1 MLYTNRGRAKVQ
13 KEVPRMKNYEL
24 ALVFIPTLSEED
36 KLANLEKVKELIVRF
51 GGEITNVDDWGK
63 RKLAYEI
70 NKTKE
75 GFYYFVQ
82 FNAET
87 STPAEVESRLRI
99 TETVLRYLIVR
110 KDEQ

>member
-1 MLYTNRGRAKVQ
+1 
-13 KEVPRMKNYEL
+13 MKNYEL
-24 ALVFIPTLSEED
+24 SLVFLSSLSEEE
-36 KLANLEKVKELIVRF
+36 KVANLEKVKELITRF
-51 GGEITNVDDWGK
+51 GGEVTNVDDWGR

-70 NKTKE
+70 NKQKE
-75 GFYYFVQ
+75 GFYYFIQ

-110 KDEQ
+110 LDEK

>member
-1 MLYTNRGRAKVQ
+1 
-13 KEVPRMKNYEL
+13 MKNYEL
-24 ALVFIPTLSEED
+24 SLVFLSSLSEEE
-36 KLANLEKVKELIVRF
+36 KLANLEKVKELITRF
-51 GGEITNVDDWGK
+51 GGEVTNVDDWGR

-70 NKTKE
+70 NKQKE

-82 FNAET
+82 FNAQT

-110 KDEQ
+110 LDEK

>member
-1 MLYTNRGRAKVQ
+1 
-13 KEVPRMKNYEL
+13 MKNYEL
-24 ALVFIPTLSEED
+24 SLVFISTLSEEE
-36 KLANLEKVKELIVRF
+36 KVANLEKVKELIARF
-51 GGEITNVDDWGK
+51 GGEVTNVDDWGK

-70 NKTKE
+70 NKQKE
-75 GFYYFVQ
+75 GFYYFIQ

-110 KDEQ
+110 LDEK

>member
-1 MLYTNRGRAKVQ
+1 
-13 KEVPRMKNYEL
+13 MKNYEL
-24 ALVFIPTLSEED
+24 SLVFISTLSEEE
-36 KLANLEKVKELIVRF
+36 KVANLEKVKELITRF
-51 GGEITNVDDWGK
+51 GGEVTNVDDWGK

-70 NKTKE
+70 NKQKE
-75 GFYYFVQ
+75 GFYYFIQ

-110 KDEQ
+110 LDEK